1 MTDDKRETAERPAL
15 KRETVQAAGET
26 GRLSETD
33 EARSYIAGFLELEYL
48 DDLAAVLQ
56 AAEQITGASWAVVV
70 TSEGAEIKN
79 LEEEQ
84 LMDDSADEASGD
96 DDEDGESGDV
106 EETETSDDAEES
118 DAEESDAEDSDEEE

>member
-15 KRETVQAAGET
+15 KRETVQSAGET

-79 LEEEQ
+79 LDEEQ
-84 LMDDSADEASGD
+84 LMDVSVEEVSGD
-96 DDEDGESGDV
+96 DDDDGESGDV
-106 EETETSDDAEES
+106 EETDTSDDAEES
-118 DAEESDAEDSDEEE
+118 DEEESDEEE